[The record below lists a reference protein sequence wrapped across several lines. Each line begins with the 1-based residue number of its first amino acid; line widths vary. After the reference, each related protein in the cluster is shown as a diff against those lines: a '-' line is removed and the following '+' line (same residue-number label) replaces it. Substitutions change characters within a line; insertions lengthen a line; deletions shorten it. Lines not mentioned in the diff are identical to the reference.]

1 MHRRAL
7 LATPLVAPMIAA
19 QQAQAQPAQLATEE
33 FMVPA
38 KDPGIEI
45 FVRNKRP
52 EGMAAF
58 TPGRTLLF
66 VHGATY
72 PAHTAFDLP
81 LGGLSWMDYIA
92 GRGFDVWCMDIRGYG
107 RSTRP
112 AEMSQPP
119 EANPPLVRGDAAVA
133 DIGAVNAFIRQ
144 KRSLPRIVHMGWSW
158 GTGLT
163 GRFAADN
170 PSVVER
176 VVLYAPQWLREG
188 PSLAAAGQTEEL
200 GAYRWVTQ
208 AQAKQRWLT
217 GVPPEK
223 VAGLIPPGWFEHW
236 AGVTWA
242 TDPEGQRREPAGAAG
257 AEQGDPG
264 QPGLLAIRQALLRPR
279 EDHRA
284 GAAGR
289 RRMGPR
295 YPAGAGLHAVSAAGQ
310 QPGQAAGDAGGRHAY
325 HHHGAEPRRAVPG
338 GAGLSRGSRGLR
350 PRISRLY
357 RFLIRAVF
365 PAAAAASAPPRQ
377 RKTLACSSPS
387 CGAAGG
393 RHASPARR
401 RGCRG
406 ARATTRPSG

>member
-7 LATPLVAPMIAA
+7 LATPLAAPLIAA
-19 QQAQAQPAQLATEE
+19 LPTQAQAQAAQIATEE
-33 FMVPA
+33 FMVPS
-38 KDPGIEI
+38 KDAGIEI

-72 PAHTAFDLP
+72 PAHSAFDLP

-112 AEMSQPP
+112 AEMAQPP

-133 DIGAVNAFIRQ
+133 DIGAVNGFIRQ
-144 KRSLPRIVHMGWSW
+144 KRGLPRIVHMGWSW

-170 PSVVER
+170 PGVVER

-188 PSLAAAGQTEEL
+188 PSLSAAGQTGEL

-208 AQAKQRWLT
+208 ASAKERWLT
-217 GVPPEK
+217 GVPADK
-223 VAGLIPPGWFEHW
+223 RAALIPPGWFEHW

-242 TDPEGQRREPAGAAG
+242 TDPEGQRRNPPALRAPNGVTQDSREYWQSGKPYYDPATITAPVLLVV
-257 AEQGDPG
+257 AEWDRDTP
-264 QPGLLAIRQALLRPR
+264 PALASTLFPLLANSPGKRLVMLAEGTHSIIMERNRGALFQA
-279 EDHRA
+279 
-284 GAAGR
+284 
-289 RRMGPR
+289 
-295 YPAGAGLHAVSAAGQ
+295 VQ
-310 QPGQAAGDAGGRHAY
+310 
-325 HHHGAEPRRAVPG
+325 V
-338 GAGLSRGSRGLR
+338 
-350 PRISRLY
+350 
-357 RFLIRAVF
+357 FLEE
-365 PAAAAASAPPRQ
+365 AAA
-377 RKTLACSSPS
+377 
-387 CGAAGG
+387 
-393 RHASPARR
+393 
-401 RGCRG
+401 
-406 ARATTRPSG
+406 